1 MAADKKPIMVAG
13 RAYNSVEEMPAEVRR
28 VYDLAV
34 AAQNEA
40 GANDSLKIV
49 FNGKEYA
56 GMDSMPEDVRK
67 LYQNQQMS
75 METYRD
81 FSVDATTPRAAKI
94 NAPPAK
100 RMAAAPAAKASY
112 KWPLL
117 IMGGLLLIIVL
128 FLLFRK

>member
-1 MAADKKPIMVAG
+1 MAADKKPITVAG

-40 GANDSLKIV
+40 GAPDSVKIV

-56 GMDSMPEDVRK
+56 DLESMPEDVRK

-100 RMAAAPAAKASY
+100 RMTAAPAVKPSY

-117 IMGGLLLIIVL
+117 IMGTLLLVIVL
-128 FLLFRK
+128 FLLLRK

>member
-1 MAADKKPIMVAG
+1 MDKKPIYVAG

-40 GANDSLKIV
+40 AAQAGIKVV

-56 GMDSMPEDVRK
+56 SLDSMPEDVRK
-67 LYQNQQMS
+67 LYQNQQVA

-81 FSVDATTPRAAKI
+81 FSIDATTPRAAKI
-94 NAPPAK
+94 T
-100 RMAAAPAAKASY
+100 APAAIKMESHQSFVARY
-112 KWPLL
+112 KWQLL
-117 IMGGLLLIIVL
+117 AAVAALVVVL
-128 FLLFRK
+128 FLLLKK

>member
-1 MAADKKPIMVAG
+1 MTADKKPIVVAG
-13 RAYNSVEEMPAEVRR
+13 RSYDSVEEMPSEVRR

-40 GANDSLKIV
+40 AANDSVKIV

-100 RMAAAPAAKASY
+100 RMAADAPAKGGY

-117 IMGGLLLIIVL
+117 MMGALLLIIVL